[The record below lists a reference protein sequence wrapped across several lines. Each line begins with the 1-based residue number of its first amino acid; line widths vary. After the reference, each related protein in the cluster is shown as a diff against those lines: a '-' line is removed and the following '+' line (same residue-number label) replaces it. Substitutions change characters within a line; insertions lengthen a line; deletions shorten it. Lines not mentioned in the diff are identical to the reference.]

1 MNDTELTM
9 GNIYFILNNL
19 DSTKE
24 DTEYGC
30 DLIKRY
36 IKKETNLSDDKVEMK
51 IEGTKDSQITL
62 ELEPSSEYKVYV
74 DGVTIGNIKTR
85 YKN

>member
-36 IKKETNLSDDKVEMK
+36 IKKETNLSDDKVEK
-51 IEGTKDSQITL
+51 VFGYCWSEGHSAGVYEVFSYAIEL
-62 ELEPSSEYKVYV
+62 CELLKAVL
-74 DGVTIGNIKTR
+74 
-85 YKN
+85 